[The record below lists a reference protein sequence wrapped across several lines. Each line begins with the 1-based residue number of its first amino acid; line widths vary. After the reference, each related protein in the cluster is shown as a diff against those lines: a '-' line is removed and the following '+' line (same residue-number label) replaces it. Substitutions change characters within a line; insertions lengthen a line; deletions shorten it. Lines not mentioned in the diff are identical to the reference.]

1 MPSRSARGTQ
11 TKPARMKPTRPLL
24 PREFVAVHKR
34 RRVMDAI
41 AELTAERGYEA
52 TSIADIVRRAGV
64 ARKTM
69 YDNFEGK
76 EEVFLT
82 ALDGA
87 IEEALQRTEA
97 GCEAAEGGWRERIE
111 AGLAALLTYVAEQ
124 PAHARMCL
132 IEAVSATPASS
143 TRYDEAMR
151 QFIEILRRSVP
162 ADTGLPETIEETLV
176 GGVAWILHQQIR
188 RGDAGQAP
196 DLLPELTEFVLSP
209 YHGVA
214 NSDSGTS

>member
-1 MPSRSARGTQ
+1 MQ

-41 AELTAERGYEA
+41 AELSAERGYEA

-64 ARKTM
+64 ARKTL
-69 YDNFEGK
+69 YDNFDGK

-87 IEEALQRTEA
+87 IAEVLGRIEAA
-97 GCEAAEGGWRERIE
+97 CEAAGDDWRQRIE
-111 AGLAALLTYVAEQ
+111 AGIAALLAYVAEQ
-124 PAHARMCL
+124 PAYARMCV
-132 IEAVSATPASS
+132 IEAVSATPQSS
-143 TRYDEAMR
+143 ERYDEAVQ
-151 QFIEILRRSVP
+151 QFIELLRRSVP
-162 ADTGLPETIEETLV
+162 AGSGRPDTVEETLV

-188 RGDAGQAP
+188 RGEAERAL
-196 DLLPELTEFVLSP
+196 DLLPELSEFVLSP
-209 YHGVA
+209 YHGVE
-214 NSDSGTS
+214 NRDSGTS

>member
-1 MPSRSARGTQ
+1 MPPPSARGTQ
-11 TKPARMKPTRPLL
+11 TKPARVKPTRPLL

-34 RRVMDAI
+34 RRIMDAI

-82 ALDGA
+82 ALQSA
-87 IEEALQRTEA
+87 ITEALQRTEA
-97 GCEAAEGGWRERIE
+97 GCEAAGGAWRQRVEG
-111 AGLAALLTYVAEQ
+111 GLAALLTYVAEQ
-124 PAHARMCL
+124 PSYARMAM
-132 IEAVSATPASS
+132 IESLSATPASS
-143 TRYDEAMR
+143 ARYDHAVQ
-151 QFIEILRRSVP
+151 QFIELLARSVP
-162 ADTGLPETIEETLV
+162 SGGERPDTTEETVV
-176 GGVAWILHQQIR
+176 GGTAWILHQKIR
-188 RGDAGQAP
+188 RGEAGEAL

-214 NSDSGTS
+214 NSDPGTS